1 MREKKTKQKSFQVFA
16 LFGLLPLLAFIIV
29 VMIPFICGLLLSFTN
44 WTGVLDN
51 IKFIGLRNYAAA
63 VHSGDFW
70 NSMKLTL
77 VYVFFVVI
85 LTNVLAFFLA
95 SLVTSGFKGQNLCR
109 AGYFTPNLI
118 GGVILGFIWQFIFAR
133 VFVFAGQTLGID
145 LLAKSWLTQPQTAL
159 WTLIIVSVWQNA
171 GYMMLIYVA
180 GLMGIDRSLME
191 ASQIDGASNWQRLLK
206 LKLPLMVPAFTITL
220 FLTLRRAFMVYDVNL
235 SLTQGGPYNT
245 TQLIAMHVYNDAFV
259 NQNLGPGQAKAFI
272 LFAIVAAVAVLQVSI
287 LKNKEVDSL

>member
-1 MREKKTKQKSFQVFA
+1 MHKKKTKQKSIKVFA

-29 VMIPFICGLLLSFTN
+29 VIIPFICGLLLSFTN

-51 IKFIGLRNYAAA
+51 IKFIGLHNYAAA

-118 GGVILGFIWQFIFAR
+118 GGVILGFIWQFIFTR

-145 LLAKSWLTQPQTAL
+145 LLARNWLTQPQTAL

-180 GLMGIDRSLME
+180 GLMGIDRNLME

-235 SLTQGGPYNT
+235 SLTKGGPYNT

>member
-1 MREKKTKQKSFQVFA
+1 MHKKKTKQKSFQVFA
-16 LFGLLPLLAFIIV
+16 LFGLLPLLAFIVV

-51 IKFIGLRNYAAA
+51 IKFIGLSNYAAA

-77 VYVFFVVI
+77 VYVLFVVI
-85 LTNVLAFFLA
+85 LTNLLAFFLA

-180 GLMGIDRSLME
+180 GLLGIDRSLME

-235 SLTQGGPYNT
+235 SLTKGGPYNS

>member
-1 MREKKTKQKSFQVFA
+1 MNKKKTKQKSYEVFA

-51 IKFIGLRNYAAA
+51 IKFIGLSNYAAA
-63 VHSGDFW
+63 VHSWDFW
-70 NSMKLTL
+70 SSMKLTL

-118 GGVILGFIWQFIFAR
+118 GGVILGFIWQFIFTR
-133 VFVFAGQTLGID
+133 VFVFAGQTMGID

-235 SLTQGGPYNT
+235 SLTKGGPYNS

-272 LFAIVAAVAVLQVSI
+272 LFAIVAAVAMLQVSI

>member
-1 MREKKTKQKSFQVFA
+1 MHKEKTKQKSFGVFA
-16 LFGLLPLLAFIIV
+16 LFGLLPLLAFVIV
-29 VMIPFICGLLLSFTN
+29 VMIPFISGLLLSLTN
-44 WTGVLDN
+44 WNGVLDS
-51 IKFIGLRNYAAA
+51 IKFTGLHNYAVAI
-63 VHSGDFW
+63 HDSDFW
-70 NSMKLTL
+70 ASMKLT
-77 VYVFFVVI
+77 VIYVAFVTI

-109 AGYFTPNLI
+109 MGYFTPNLI
-118 GGVILGFIWQFIFAR
+118 GGVILGFIWQFIFTR
-133 VFVFAGQTLGID
+133 VFVFAGQALGIS
-145 LLAKSWLTQPQTAL
+145 LLAENWLTQPQTAL

-180 GLMGIDRSLME
+180 GLMGIDQSLIE

-235 SLTQGGPYNT
+235 SLTKGGPYNS

-272 LFAIVAAVAVLQVSI
+272 LFAIVAVIAMLQVYI
-287 LKNKEVDSL
+287 LKSKEVESL

>member
-51 IKFIGLRNYAAA
+51 IKFIGWSNYAAA

-70 NSMKLTL
+70 NSMQLTL

-118 GGVILGFIWQFIFAR
+118 GGVILGFIWQFIFTR

-145 LLAKSWLTQPQTAL
+145 WLARNWLTQPQTAL

-180 GLMGIDRSLME
+180 GLMGIDRNLME

-235 SLTQGGPYNT
+235 SLTKGGPYNT

>member
-1 MREKKTKQKSFQVFA
+1 MREKKTKQKSIKVFA

-51 IKFIGLRNYAAA
+51 IKFIGWSNYAAA

-70 NSMKLTL
+70 NSMQLTL

-118 GGVILGFIWQFIFAR
+118 GGVILGFIWQFIFTR

-145 LLAKSWLTQPQTAL
+145 LLAKSWLAQPQTAL

-191 ASQIDGASNWQRLLK
+191 ASQIDGASNWQRLLR

-235 SLTQGGPYNT
+235 SLTKGGPYNT